1 MKKIKVLTVILAITL
16 MIVGCSNTKTKQ
28 SSSESSIKSQS
39 SIDAKYINLTMV
51 NPKTINPITNTDKS
65 VGYIMNL
72 LYDGLF
78 TIDENYN
85 VTPQLVREYNIAQDG
100 MSIDIKLK
108 DAKWHDGKDVT
119 SNDVNYTIGLIQKS
133 AESPYNEFTKNI
145 ASVNVKSDK
154 EFTIKF
160 KAKYAFSIDSL
171 IFPIVSQNHLNSK
184 DVNDKNNNMIGNG
197 KYKIES
203 YTERE
208 GMILSVNKDYY
219 EEVPKAMK
227 NVKVGMVPNE
237 EARTSMVMALDSDIT
252 NVTLN
257 DLSKFQEKE
266 FNITKYQ
273 GRDYECVL
281 FNYNNSFFKDVNFR
295 KAIAHS
301 INKGRIISEGYMD
314 DATPVN
320 FPLNSKSKYYSS
332 DVKDLEYNKDK
343 AIEYLNKVEYANIN
357 VVNQKNDKVDK
368 KQKKT
373 TKKNTKKLTAEE
385 QKKAEQAEAER
396 VKKEAEDKKNK
407 EKEEVKKRLSEMNLK
422 IIVNKD
428 NSERL
433 KTSHIISENLKAIGI
448 NNTINQLSDK
458 EMENALNSKNYDLA
472 LVGWKLSSVP
482 DVSSIIA
489 SSGYTDNKLNG
500 YMSALTSS
508 TSEIETKK
516 AYKDVQNYVRD
527 NATFISLAIRNNYI
541 VSNSRLKGKITP
553 NEFDVYEGISNLDI
567 SSNESK

>member
-1 MKKIKVLTVILAITL
+1 MKRIKVLTVVLAITL
-16 MIVGCSNTKTKQ
+16 MVVGCSNSKTKQ
-28 SSSESSIKSQS
+28 SSSDSSLQSQS

-51 NPKTINPITNTDKS
+51 TPKTINPITNTDKS

-72 LYDGLF
+72 VYDSLF

-85 VTPQLVREYNIAQDG
+85 VIPQLVKEYNIAQDG

-133 AESPYNEFTKNI
+133 ADSPYNEFTKNI
-145 ASVNVKSDK
+145 ASVSIKSDK
-154 EFTIKF
+154 DFTIKF
-160 KAKYAFSIDSL
+160 KARYAFSIDSL
-171 IFPIVSQNHLNSK
+171 IFPIVSQSHLDSK

-208 GMILSVNKDYY
+208 GMVLSVNKDYY
-219 EEVPKAMK
+219 EEVPKTMK
-227 NVKVGMVPNE
+227 NIKVGMVPNE
-237 EARTSMVMALDSDIT
+237 DARTSMVMALDSDIT

-281 FNYNNSFFKDVNFR
+281 FNYNNPFFKDVNFR

-301 INKGRIISEGYMD
+301 IDKDRIISEGYMD

-320 FPLNSKSKYYSS
+320 FPLNSKSKYYNSEM
-332 DVKDLEYNKDK
+332 KDLEFNKDK
-343 AIEYLNKVEYANIN
+343 ALECLAKVEYANVN
-357 VVNQKNDKVDK
+357 PVNQNDNKIKN
-368 KQKKT
+368 QKKPA
-373 TKKNTKKLTAEE
+373 KKNLKKLTPEE
-385 QKKAEQAEAER
+385 EAKAKKAEEDSI
-396 VKKEAEDKKNK
+396 KKEAEEKQNR
-407 EKEEVKKRLSEMNLK
+407 EKEEVKKKLSEMNLK
-422 IIVNKD
+422 IIVNRD
-428 NSERL
+428 NSERI
-433 KTSHIISENLKAIGI
+433 KTANIINENLKAIGI
-448 NNTINQLSDK
+448 NSTVNQLSDK
-458 EMENALNSKNYDLA
+458 DMENALNSKDYDLA
-472 LVGWKLSSVP
+472 LVGWKLSSIP
-482 DVSSIIA
+482 DASSIIA
-489 SSGYTDNKLNG
+489 SSGYTDDKLNG

-516 AYKDVQNYVRD
+516 AYKDVQTYIKD
-527 NATFISLAIRNNYI
+527 NATFISLAVRNNYI
-541 VSNSRLKGKITP
+541 VSSSRLKGKITP
-553 NEFDVYEGISNLDI
+553 NDFDVYEGISNLDI
-567 SSNESK
+567 KSNESN

>member
-1 MKKIKVLTVILAITL
+1 MKRIKVLTVVLAITL
-16 MIVGCSNTKTKQ
+16 MVAGCSNTKTKQ
-28 SSSESSIKSQS
+28 SSSDSSLQSQS

-51 NPKTINPITNTDKS
+51 TPKTINPITNTDKS

-72 LYDGLF
+72 VYDSLF

-85 VTPQLVREYNIAQDG
+85 VIPQLVKEYNIAQDG

-108 DAKWHDGKDVT
+108 DAKWHDGKNVT

-133 AESPYNEFTKNI
+133 ADSPYNEFTKNI
-145 ASVNVKSDK
+145 ASVNIKSDK
-154 EFTIKF
+154 DFTIKF
-160 KAKYAFSIDSL
+160 KARYAFSIDSL
-171 IFPIVSQNHLNSK
+171 IFPIVSQNHLDSK

-208 GMILSVNKDYY
+208 GMVLSVNKDYY
-219 EEVPKAMK
+219 EEVPKTMK
-227 NVKVGMVPNE
+227 NIKVGMVPNE

-281 FNYNNSFFKDVNFR
+281 FNYNNPFFKDVNFR

-301 INKGRIISEGYMD
+301 IDKDRIISEGYMD

-320 FPLNSKSKYYSS
+320 FPLNSKSKYYNSEM
-332 DVKDLEYNKDK
+332 KDLEFNKDK
-343 AIEYLNKVEYANIN
+343 AIECLAKVEYANIN
-357 VVNQKNDKVDK
+357 SVNQNDNKVKN
-368 KQKKT
+368 QKKSA
-373 TKKNTKKLTAEE
+373 KKNSKKLTPEE
-385 QKKAEQAEAER
+385 EAKAKKAEEDR
-396 VKKEAEDKKNK
+396 IKKEAEKKKNR
-407 EKEEVKKRLSEMNLK
+407 EKEEVKKSLSEMNLK
-422 IIVNKD
+422 IIVNRD
-428 NSERL
+428 NSERI
-433 KTSHIISENLKAIGI
+433 KTANIINENLKAIGI
-448 NNTINQLSDK
+448 NSTVNQLSDK
-458 EMENALNSKNYDLA
+458 DMENALNSKNYDLA
-472 LVGWKLSSVP
+472 LVGWKLSIIP
-482 DVSSIIA
+482 DASSIIA
-489 SSGYTDNKLNG
+489 SSGYTDDKLNG

-516 AYKDVQNYVRD
+516 HTKMYRH
-527 NATFISLAIRNNYI
+527 I
-541 VSNSRLKGKITP
+541 
-553 NEFDVYEGISNLDI
+553 
-567 SSNESK
+567 

>member
-1 MKKIKVLTVILAITL
+1 MKRIKVLTVVLAITL
-16 MIVGCSNTKTKQ
+16 MVVGCSNSKTKQ
-28 SSSESSIKSQS
+28 SSSDSSLQSQS

-51 NPKTINPITNTDKS
+51 TPKTINPITNTDKS

-72 LYDGLF
+72 VYDSLF

-85 VTPQLVREYNIAQDG
+85 VIPQLVKEYNIAQDG

-133 AESPYNEFTKNI
+133 ADSPYNEFTKNI
-145 ASVNVKSDK
+145 ASVSIKSDK
-154 EFTIKF
+154 DFTIKF
-160 KAKYAFSIDSL
+160 KARYAFSIDSL
-171 IFPIVSQNHLNSK
+171 IFPIVSQSHLDSK

-208 GMILSVNKDYY
+208 GMVLSVNKDYY
-219 EEVPKAMK
+219 EEVPKTMK
-227 NVKVGMVPNE
+227 NIKVGMVPNE
-237 EARTSMVMALDSDIT
+237 DARTSMVMALDSDIT

-281 FNYNNSFFKDVNFR
+281 FNYNNPFFKDVNFR

-301 INKGRIISEGYMD
+301 IDKDRIISEGYMD

-320 FPLNSKSKYYSS
+320 FPLNSKSKYYNSEM
-332 DVKDLEYNKDK
+332 KDLEFNKDK
-343 AIEYLNKVEYANIN
+343 ALECLAKVEYANVN
-357 VVNQKNDKVDK
+357 PVNQNDNKIKN
-368 KQKKT
+368 QKKPA
-373 TKKNTKKLTAEE
+373 KKNLKKLTPEE
-385 QKKAEQAEAER
+385 EAKAKKAEEDSI
-396 VKKEAEDKKNK
+396 KKEAEEKQNR
-407 EKEEVKKRLSEMNLK
+407 EKEEVKKKLSEMNLK
-422 IIVNKD
+422 IIVNRD
-428 NSERL
+428 NSERI
-433 KTSHIISENLKAIGI
+433 KTANIINENLKAIGI
-448 NNTINQLSDK
+448 NSTVNQLSDK
-458 EMENALNSKNYDLA
+458 DMENALNSKDYDLA
-472 LVGWKLSSVP
+472 LVGWKLSSIP
-482 DVSSIIA
+482 DASSIIA
-489 SSGYTDNKLNG
+489 SSGYTDDKLNG

-516 AYKDVQNYVRD
+516 AYKDVQTYIKD
-527 NATFISLAIRNNYI
+527 NATFISLAVRNNYI
-541 VSNSRLKGKITP
+541 VSSSRLKGEITP
-553 NEFDVYEGISNLDI
+553 NDFDVYEGISNLDI
-567 SSNESK
+567 KSNESN

>member
-1 MKKIKVLTVILAITL
+1 MKRIKVLTVVLAITL
-16 MIVGCSNTKTKQ
+16 IVAGCSNTKTKQ
-28 SSSESSIKSQS
+28 SSSDSSLQSQS

-51 NPKTINPITNTDKS
+51 TPKTINPITNTDKS

-72 LYDGLF
+72 VYDSLF

-85 VTPQLVREYNIAQDG
+85 VIPQLVKEYNIAQDG

-108 DAKWHDGKDVT
+108 DAKWHDGKNVT

-133 AESPYNEFTKNI
+133 ADSPYNEFTKNI
-145 ASVNVKSDK
+145 ASVDIKSDK
-154 EFTIKF
+154 DFTIKF
-160 KAKYAFSIDSL
+160 KARYAFSIDSL
-171 IFPIVSQNHLNSK
+171 IFPIVSQNHLDSK

-208 GMILSVNKDYY
+208 GMVLSVNKDYY
-219 EEVPKAMK
+219 EEVPKTMK
-227 NVKVGMVPNE
+227 NIKVGMVPNE

-281 FNYNNSFFKDVNFR
+281 FNYNNPFFKDVNFR

-301 INKGRIISEGYMD
+301 IDKDRIISEGYMD

-320 FPLNSKSKYYSS
+320 FPLNSKSKYYNSEM
-332 DVKDLEYNKDK
+332 KDLEFNKDK
-343 AIEYLNKVEYANIN
+343 AIECLAKVEYANIN
-357 VVNQKNDKVDK
+357 SVNQNDNKVKN
-368 KQKKT
+368 QKKSA
-373 TKKNTKKLTAEE
+373 KKNSKKLTPEE
-385 QKKAEQAEAER
+385 EAKAKKAEEDR
-396 VKKEAEDKKNK
+396 IKKEAEEKKNR
-407 EKEEVKKRLSEMNLK
+407 EKEEVKKSLSEMNLK
-422 IIVNKD
+422 IIVNRD
-428 NSERL
+428 NSERI
-433 KTSHIISENLKAIGI
+433 KTANIINENLKAIGI
-448 NNTINQLSDK
+448 NSTVNQLSDK
-458 EMENALNSKNYDLA
+458 DMENALNSKNYDLA
-472 LVGWKLSSVP
+472 LVGWKLSIIP
-482 DVSSIIA
+482 DASSIIA
-489 SSGYTDNKLNG
+489 SSGYTDDKLNG

-516 AYKDVQNYVRD
+516 AYKDVQTYIKD
-527 NATFISLAIRNNYI
+527 NATFISLAVRNNYI
-541 VSNSRLKGKITP
+541 VSNSRLKGEITP
-553 NEFDVYEGISNLDI
+553 NDFDVYEGISNLDI
-567 SSNESK
+567 KSNESN

>member
-1 MKKIKVLTVILAITL
+1 MKRIKVLTVVLAITL
-16 MIVGCSNTKTKQ
+16 MVAGCSNSKTKQ
-28 SSSESSIKSQS
+28 SSSDSSLQSQS

-51 NPKTINPITNTDKS
+51 TPKTINPITNTDKS

-72 LYDGLF
+72 VYDSLF

-85 VTPQLVREYNIAQDG
+85 VIPQLVKEYNIAQDG

-133 AESPYNEFTKNI
+133 ADSPYNEFTKNI
-145 ASVNVKSDK
+145 ASVNIKSDK
-154 EFTIKF
+154 DFTIKF
-160 KAKYAFSIDSL
+160 KARYAFSIDSL
-171 IFPIVSQNHLNSK
+171 IFPIVSQSHLDSK

-208 GMILSVNKDYY
+208 GMVLSVNKDYY
-219 EEVPKAMK
+219 EEVPKTMK
-227 NVKVGMVPNE
+227 NIKVGMVPNE
-237 EARTSMVMALDSDIT
+237 DARTSMVMALDSDIT

-281 FNYNNSFFKDVNFR
+281 FNYNNPFFKDVNFR

-301 INKGRIISEGYMD
+301 IDKDRIISEGYMD

-320 FPLNSKSKYYSS
+320 FPLNSKSKYYNSEM
-332 DVKDLEYNKDK
+332 KDLEFNKDK
-343 AIEYLNKVEYANIN
+343 ALECLAKVEYANVN
-357 VVNQKNDKVDK
+357 PVNQNDNKIKN
-368 KQKKT
+368 QKKPA
-373 TKKNTKKLTAEE
+373 KKNLKKLTPEE
-385 QKKAEQAEAER
+385 EAKAKKAEEDSI
-396 VKKEAEDKKNK
+396 KKEAEEKQNR
-407 EKEEVKKRLSEMNLK
+407 EKEEVKKKLSEMNLK
-422 IIVNKD
+422 IIVNRD
-428 NSERL
+428 NSERI
-433 KTSHIISENLKAIGI
+433 KTANIINENLKAIGI
-448 NNTINQLSDK
+448 NSTVNQLSDK
-458 EMENALNSKNYDLA
+458 DMENALNSKDYDLA
-472 LVGWKLSSVP
+472 LVGWKLSSIP
-482 DVSSIIA
+482 DASSIIA
-489 SSGYTDNKLNG
+489 SSGYTDDKLNG

-516 AYKDVQNYVRD
+516 AYKDVQTYIKD
-527 NATFISLAIRNNYI
+527 NATFISLAVRNNYI
-541 VSNSRLKGKITP
+541 VSSSRLKGKITP
-553 NEFDVYEGISNLDI
+553 NDFDVYEGISNLDI
-567 SSNESK
+567 KSNESN

>member
-1 MKKIKVLTVILAITL
+1 MKRIKVLTVVLAITL
-16 MIVGCSNTKTKQ
+16 IVAGCSNTKTKQ
-28 SSSESSIKSQS
+28 SSSDSSLQSQS

-51 NPKTINPITNTDKS
+51 TPKTINPITNTDKS

-72 LYDGLF
+72 VYDSLF

-85 VTPQLVREYNIAQDG
+85 VIPQLVKEYNIAQDG

-108 DAKWHDGKDVT
+108 DAKWHDGKNVT

-133 AESPYNEFTKNI
+133 ADSPYNEFTKNI
-145 ASVNVKSDK
+145 ASVDIKSDK
-154 EFTIKF
+154 DFTIKF
-160 KAKYAFSIDSL
+160 KARYAFSIGSL
-171 IFPIVSQNHLNSK
+171 IFPIVSQNHLDSK

-208 GMILSVNKDYY
+208 GMVLSVNKDYY
-219 EEVPKAMK
+219 EEVPKTMK
-227 NVKVGMVPNE
+227 NIKVGMVPNE

-281 FNYNNSFFKDVNFR
+281 FNYNNPFFKDVNFR

-301 INKGRIISEGYMD
+301 IDKDRIISEGYMD

-320 FPLNSKSKYYSS
+320 FPLNSKSKYYNSEM
-332 DVKDLEYNKDK
+332 KDLEFNKDK
-343 AIEYLNKVEYANIN
+343 AIECLAKVEYANIN
-357 VVNQKNDKVDK
+357 SVNQNDNKVKN
-368 KQKKT
+368 QKKSA
-373 TKKNTKKLTAEE
+373 KKNSKKLTPEE
-385 QKKAEQAEAER
+385 EAKAKKAEEDR
-396 VKKEAEDKKNK
+396 IKKEAEEKKNR
-407 EKEEVKKRLSEMNLK
+407 EKEEVKKSLSEINLK
-422 IIVNKD
+422 IIVNRD
-428 NSERL
+428 NSERI
-433 KTSHIISENLKAIGI
+433 KTANIINENLKAIGI
-448 NNTINQLSDK
+448 NSTVNQLSDK
-458 EMENALNSKNYDLA
+458 DMENALNSKNYDLA
-472 LVGWKLSSVP
+472 LVGWKLSIIP
-482 DVSSIIA
+482 DASSIIA
-489 SSGYTDNKLNG
+489 SSGYTDDKLNG

-516 AYKDVQNYVRD
+516 AYKDVQTYIKD
-527 NATFISLAIRNNYI
+527 NATFISLAVRNNYI
-541 VSNSRLKGKITP
+541 VSNSRLKGEITP
-553 NEFDVYEGISNLDI
+553 NDFDVYEGISNLDI
-567 SSNESK
+567 KSNESN